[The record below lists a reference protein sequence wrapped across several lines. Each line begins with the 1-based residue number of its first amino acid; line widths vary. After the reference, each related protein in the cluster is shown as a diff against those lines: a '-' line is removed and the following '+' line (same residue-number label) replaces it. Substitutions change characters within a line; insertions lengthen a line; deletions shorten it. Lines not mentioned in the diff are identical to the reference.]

1 MATFLSLRSFVNW
14 LLLRDASPQLLVAK
28 YQELK
33 HQIPLLYALLS
44 LNALAVAFTHLEHA
58 PHWMTIWI
66 PGVLVLVSVVR
77 MSSWLKRSGVI
88 DAPTALRQLR
98 RTILLGS
105 LLAAAY
111 ISWSLGLS
119 QFGGDH
125 EQTHVAI
132 FIAIT
137 VIGCIF
143 CLMPLPQAAVAV
155 TAIVMMP
162 ALYYYL
168 SFGDAVYAAIGI
180 NIALVTAVLIRVV
193 LSGYQAFRSSVLAN
207 IETQRLNAEITA
219 IAHTDPLTQL
229 PNRRLFFS
237 ELAERCAAA
246 RYNGH
251 ECAVGLIDLDR
262 FKAVNDTMGHIFGDQ
277 LLQTVAQR
285 LKEAFS
291 EHGLVARLGG
301 DEFAFCI
308 EADGCKATAFAN
320 TVCEAISAPYVIAG
334 ANVSI
339 GATCGIALLSTVGD
353 EDSLYD
359 AADYALYKGKSDRRG
374 FATLYAA
381 RHEALLRADR
391 AIEAALQSANLSTEM
406 EVHYQPIVDHNQ
418 RVIAVEALARWN
430 SPVLGN
436 VRPDIFIPLAEKT
449 GNVHRLT
456 LILFEKALQLA
467 VSLPEKVKLSF
478 NLSAHDLMSSETI
491 LGLIALIRRSGIAPA
506 KLIFELTET
515 AVMRDFDAAEESLTL
530 LRALGVAIALDD
542 FGTGQSSLSYL
553 RRLNV
558 HKVKID
564 RSFVADVHEHGGQN
578 LLAAIVALCNRM
590 DIKCIAEG
598 VETSD
603 QLKALNELGCQ
614 AFQGYLFSKPLPEAQ
629 LCQWLDGHYLTD
641 GGPSRVETPRVT
653 GAIARPA

>member
-1 MATFLSLRSFVNW
+1 MPTSFSLRPFVSW
-14 LLLRDASPQLLVAK
+14 LLLRDTSPELLIAK
-28 YQELK
+28 YRELK
-33 HQIPLLYALLS
+33 RQIPLLYALLS
-44 LNALAVAFTHLEHA
+44 LNALAVAFTHLKHA

-66 PGVLVLVSVVR
+66 PGVLVSVSIFR
-77 MSSWLKRSGVI
+77 MSSWLKRDVVI
-88 DAPTALRQLR
+88 DARAALLQLR
-98 RTILLGS
+98 RTIFLGS
-105 LLAAAY
+105 VLAAAY

-119 QFGGDH
+119 HFGGDH

-143 CLMPLPQAAVAV
+143 CLMPLPQAAVGV

-168 SFGDAVYAAIGI
+168 SFKDPVYAAIGV

-193 LSGYQAFRSSVLAN
+193 LSGYEAFRSSVLAN

-237 ELAERCAAA
+237 ELSQRCTAAFD
-246 RYNGH
+246 NGH
-251 ECAVGLIDLDR
+251 DCAVGVIDLDR
-262 FKAVNDTMGHIFGDQ
+262 FKAVNDTMGHVFGDQ
-277 LLQTVAQR
+277 LLQAVAQR
-285 LKEAFS
+285 LKAAFS
-291 EHGLVARLGG
+291 GQGLIARLGG

-308 EADGCKATAFAN
+308 EADGCKATTFAN
-320 TVCEAISAPYVIAG
+320 TACEAVSAPYIISG

-339 GATCGIALLSTVGD
+339 GATCGVALLSTVGD
-353 EDSLYD
+353 GNSLYD

-381 RHEALLRADR
+381 KHEALLRADR
-391 AIEAALQSANLSTEM
+391 AIEAALQGANLAAEM
-406 EVHYQPIVDHNQ
+406 DVHYQPIVDHEQ
-418 RVIAVEALARWN
+418 RVLAVEALARWN
-430 SPVLGN
+430 SPKLGN

-449 GNVHRLT
+449 GNVHRIT
-456 LILFEKALQLA
+456 LILFEKALRMA
-467 VSLPEKVKLSF
+467 INLPDEVQLSF
-478 NLSAHDLMSSETI
+478 NLSAHDLVSSETI
-491 LGLIALIRRSGIAPA
+491 LGLIALVRRSGISPA

-564 RSFVADVHEHGGQN
+564 RSFVADIHEHGGQN
-578 LLAAIVALCNRM
+578 LLAAIVALCNTM
-590 DIKCIAEG
+590 QIKCIAEG

-603 QLKALNELGCQ
+603 QLKTLNELGCQ

-629 LCQWLDGHYLTD
+629 LRQWLKGQHLMV
-641 GGPSRVETPRVT
+641 GASLGPDVSRA
-653 GAIARPA
+653 GAIA